1 MEVKSMKTYNLAFKY
16 RIYPNETQANTIN
29 QTFGCTRLVYN
40 RFLAQRKELYET
52 EKKSVTYNTQ
62 AKELPL
68 LKNELPFLKEVD
80 SIALQQTLKNLET
93 AYKNFFQKRTSFPK
107 FKSKRSTRKS
117 YNTVSIS
124 NNIRVEGNYLKLPKL
139 GLVKIKLHRQIPQN
153 YVIKSA
159 TVSQEPNG
167 AYYVSLLTEFEKD
180 ISEVPSDNNIVGLD
194 FAMSKLFVS
203 SDNQRADYP
212 RFFRKLEAKLVKA
225 QRELSRKVKFSQ
237 NWCKAKLKVAKIHQT
252 IKNSRKDFLHK
263 LSKELVTKYNAIC
276 IEDLNMKGMSQA
288 LNFGKSVADNGWGIF
303 TTMLQYKS
311 MFLGKQVIKI
321 DKWFPSSKTCS
332 FCGTIKTE
340 LPLSSRVYKCD
351 KCNSEID
358 RDLNASINIRE
369 VGKDLLA
376 Y

>member
-1 MEVKSMKTYNLAFKY
+1 MKTYNLAFKY

-29 QTFGCTRLVYN
+29 ATFGCTRLVYN
-40 RFLAQRKELYET
+40 RFLAQRKKLYET

-68 LKNELPFLKEVD
+68 LKLELPFLKEVD
-80 SIALQQTLKNLET
+80 SIALQQSLKNLET
-93 AYKNFFQKRTSFPK
+93 AYKNFFQKRTAFPK

-117 YNTVSIS
+117 YTTVSTS
-124 NNIRVEGNYLKLPKL
+124 NNIRVEGNFLKLPKL

-153 YVIKSA
+153 YLIKSA
-159 TVSQEPNG
+159 TISQEPNG
-167 AYYVSLLTEFEKD
+167 AYYVSLLTEFEKN
-180 ISEVPSDNNIVGLD
+180 IKEVPSDNNIVGLD
-194 FAMSKLFVS
+194 FAMSELFVS

-212 RFFRKLEAKLVKA
+212 RFFRKLEAKLAKA
-225 QRELSRKVKFSQ
+225 QRELSRKVKFSS
-237 NWCKAKLKVAKIHQT
+237 NWNKAKLKVAKIHNL

-263 LSKELVTKYNAIC
+263 LSTELVTKYNAI
-276 IEDLNMKGMSQA
+276 ILEDLNMKGMSQA
-288 LNFGKSVADNGWGIF
+288 LNFSKSVADNGWGIF

-332 FCGTIKTE
+332 FCGAIKTE

-351 KCNSEID
+351 ECNSEID

-369 VGKDLLA
+369 VGRNLLA

>member
-1 MEVKSMKTYNLAFKY
+1 MKIYNLTYKY

-40 RFLAQRKELYET
+40 RFLAQRKKLYET

-68 LKNELPFLKEVD
+68 LKLELPFLKEVD
-80 SIALQQTLKNLET
+80 SIALQQSLKNLET
-93 AYKNFFQKRTSFPK
+93 AYKNFFQKRTAFPK

-117 YNTVSIS
+117 YNTVSTS
-124 NNIRVEGNYLKLPKL
+124 NNIRVEGNFLKLPKL

-153 YVIKSA
+153 YLIKSA
-159 TVSQEPNG
+159 TISQEPNG

-180 ISEVPSDNNIVGLD
+180 IKEVPSDNNIVGLD
-194 FAMSKLFVS
+194 FAMSELFVS

-212 RFFRKLEAKLVKA
+212 RFFRKLEAKLAKA

-288 LNFGKSVADNGWGIF
+288 LNFGKSIADNGWSIF

-311 MFLGKQVIKI
+311 MFLGKQVINI

-332 FCGTIKTE
+332 FCGAIKTE
-340 LPLSSRVYKCD
+340 LSLSSRVYKYD
-351 KCNSEID
+351 RCNSEID
-358 RDLNASINIRE
+358 RDLNASINVRE
-369 VGKDLLA
+369 VGRSLLA

>member
-1 MEVKSMKTYNLAFKY
+1 MKMYNLAFKY

-62 AKELPL
+62 AKELVPL
-68 LKNELPFLKEVD
+68 KLELPFLKEVD
-80 SIALQQTLKNLET
+80 SIALQQALKNLET
-93 AYKNFFQKRTSFPK
+93 AYKNFFQKRTAFPK

-117 YNTVSIS
+117 YNTVSTS
-124 NNIRVEGNYLKLPKL
+124 NNIRVEGNFLKLPKL

-180 ISEVPSDNNIVGLD
+180 IKEVPSDNNIVGLD
-194 FAMSKLFVS
+194 FTMSELFVS

-212 RFFRKLEAKLVKA
+212 RFFRKLETKLVKA

-237 NWCKAKLKVAKIHQT
+237 NWYKAKLKVAKIHT
-252 IKNSRKDFLHK
+252 LIKNSGKDFLHK
-263 LSKELVTKYNAIC
+263 LSHELVTKYNAI
-276 IEDLNMKGMSQA
+276 ILEDLNMKGMSQA
-288 LNFGKSVADNGWGIF
+288 LNFGKSVADNGWGMF

-311 MFLGKQVIKI
+311 MFLGKQTIKI

-332 FCGTIKTE
+332 FCGSVKTE

-351 KCNSEID
+351 ECNSEID

-369 VGKDLLA
+369 VGRELLA